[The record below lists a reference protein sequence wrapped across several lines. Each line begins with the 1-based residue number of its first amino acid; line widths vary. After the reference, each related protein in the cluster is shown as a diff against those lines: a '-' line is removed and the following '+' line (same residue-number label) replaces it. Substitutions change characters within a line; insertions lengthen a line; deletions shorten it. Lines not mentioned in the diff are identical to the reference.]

1 MPPGFPLNRDFPINS
16 VTMVIAHKT
25 EKGIQETIHQLD
37 GEKVRI
43 ISYQYDVQ
51 TKMRAVKE
59 DGQMVG
65 HEPTGEEVVVIKVR
79 YIRE

>member
-16 VTMVIAHKT
+16 IAVVIGYKT
-25 EKGIQETIHQLD
+25 EKGIQEVVHQLD
-37 GEKVRI
+37 GEQVRI
-43 ISYQYDVQ
+43 VSFTHDVQ

-65 HEPTGEEVVVIKVR
+65 HEPTGEEIVIIKIK